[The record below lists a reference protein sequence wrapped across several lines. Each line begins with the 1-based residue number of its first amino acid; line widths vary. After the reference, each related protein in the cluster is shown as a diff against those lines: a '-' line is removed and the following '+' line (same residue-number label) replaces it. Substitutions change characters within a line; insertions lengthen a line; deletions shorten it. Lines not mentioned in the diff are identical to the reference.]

1 MKVKRMDHVSIN
13 IVDLEK
19 VTEFFVDIGLKVNA
33 KWEMDGKFL
42 DTVVGLDGVKTE
54 CIGLGIPDGQTWI
67 ELVKYHSP
75 QSDNT
80 IPPTFVNSPGI
91 RHICFTVE
99 DIDAI
104 VEKLYLKG
112 FETFSDIQQYED
124 SYKLCYVKGP
134 EGIIVELAEEV

>member
-42 DTVVGLDGVKTE
+42 DTVVGLDGIKTE

-75 QSDNT
+75 HSDNT
-80 IPPTFVNSPGI
+80 IPPIFVNSPGI

-104 VEKLYLKG
+104 VEKLHLKG
-112 FETFSDIQQYED
+112 FETFSDILQYEY